1 MLGLTGT
8 FLSAAHVI
16 KDTTVM
22 GLKLLAHY
30 TNVLFYV
37 RLFYALFLFLRPL
50 QLYATN

>member
-30 TNVLFYV
+30 TNALFYV
-37 RLFYALFLFLRPL
+37 SLFLRPL
-50 QLYATN
+50 PLYTTS